1 MSFISVEHKGGC
13 AFTASVRQ
21 YTIDA
26 DSPPGS
32 DDCTDAGPTPPEI
45 MVASLATC
53 VGLYVTRYLRR
64 AGIQH
69 EGFTVDAAFQMA
81 EDPHRIGSIAI
92 DVNLPE
98 DLPEGRKKAVLRVAE
113 QCTIHSTLLHP
124 PEISIE
130 IK

>member
-21 YTIDA
+21 YTLAA

-32 DDCTDAGPTPPEI
+32 DDCTDAGPTPPEM
-45 MVASLATC
+45 MVASLAMC

-64 AGIQH
+64 ARIQH
-69 EGFTVDAAFQMA
+69 EGFTIDTAYQIV
-81 EDPHRIGSIAI
+81 EEPHRIGPIAI

-98 DLPEGRKKAVLRVAE
+98 DFPEGRKKAVLRVAE
-113 QCTIHSTLLHP
+113 QCTIHSTLHHP
-124 PEISIE
+124 PDISIE